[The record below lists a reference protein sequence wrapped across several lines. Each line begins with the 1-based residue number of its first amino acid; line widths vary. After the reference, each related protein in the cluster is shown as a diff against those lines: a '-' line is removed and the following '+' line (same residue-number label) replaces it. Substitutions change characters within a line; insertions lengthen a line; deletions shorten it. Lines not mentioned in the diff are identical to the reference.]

1 MSENWYDRHILP
13 YLIDLACGIGPVGR
27 QREKV
32 VPQARGRVLEI
43 GIGTGRNMPYYDRSR
58 VSQIVGV
65 DPSLRMHHLAE
76 KRIRQ
81 TGLPVELIGLS
92 AEKLPVADASFDTVV
107 CTYTLCTIPDPL
119 AALAE
124 MKRVLVPGGRLLF
137 SEHGVAPDAS
147 VARWQARLQPL
158 WKPLA
163 GGCHLNRDIPLL
175 LKEAGFQTQLESAYI
190 PGPRVV
196 SYHYWGQAQA

>member
-43 GIGTGRNMPYYDRSR
+43 GIGTGRNIPYYDRSR
-58 VSQIVGV
+58 VSQVVGV
-65 DPSLRMHHLAE
+65 DPALRMHHLAE

-163 GGCHLNRDIPLL
+163 GGCHLNRDIPAL
-175 LKEAGFQTQLESAYI
+175 LKEAGFHTQLQSAYV
-190 PGPRVV
+190 PGPRVL

>member
-58 VSQIVGV
+58 VSRVVGV
-65 DPSLRMHHLAE
+65 DPALRMHHLAE

>member
-1 MSENWYDRHILP
+1 MKENWYDRHILP
-13 YLIDLACGIGPVGR
+13 YLIDLACGIGPVAR

-43 GIGTGRNMPYYDRSR
+43 GLGTGRNIPYYDPSR

-65 DPSLRMHHLAE
+65 DPALRMHHLADR
-76 KRIRQ
+76 RIARA
-81 TGLPVELIGLS
+81 GLNVELIGLS
-92 AEKLPVADASFDTVV
+92 AEKLPAADASFDTVV
-107 CTYTLCTIPDPL
+107 CTYTLCTIPDPV

-137 SEHGVAPDAS
+137 SEHGAAPDAN
-147 VARWQARLQPL
+147 VARWQARIQPI

-163 GGCHLNRDIPLL
+163 GGCHLDRDIPTL
-175 LKEAGFQTQLESAYI
+175 LKEAGFRTQMQSGYI
-190 PGPRVV
+190 PGPRLL
-196 SYHYWGQAQA
+196 SYHYWGQAEA

>member
-1 MSENWYDRHILP
+1 MKENWYDRHILP
-13 YLIDLACGIGPVGR
+13 YLIDLACGIGPVAR

-43 GIGTGRNMPYYDRSR
+43 GLGTGRNIPCYDPSR

-65 DPSLRMHHLAE
+65 DPALRMHHLADR
-76 KRIRQ
+76 RIARS
-81 TGLPVELIGLS
+81 GLNVELIGLS
-92 AEKLPVADASFDTVV
+92 AEKLPAADASFDTVV
-107 CTYTLCTIPDPL
+107 CTYTLCTIPDPV

-137 SEHGVAPDAS
+137 SEHGAAPDAN
-147 VARWQARLQPL
+147 VARWQARIQPI

-163 GGCHLNRDIPLL
+163 GGCHLDRDIPTL
-175 LKEAGFQTQLESAYI
+175 LKEAGFRTQMQSGYI
-190 PGPRVV
+190 PGPRLL
-196 SYHYWGQAQA
+196 SYHYWGQAEA